1 MVSYDENDVCDAC
14 GVPRG
19 RWRAVLGMRL
29 CGPCERTG
37 GSRPGREPVLLAE
50 VLAAAAAEL
59 ALAARADRF
68 GLLPGPHTGAG
79 REVFVR
85 DS

>member
-1 MVSYDENDVCDAC
+1 MVSYDESDACDAC

-19 RWRAVLGMRL
+19 RWRAVLGMTL

-50 VLAAAAAEL
+50 VLAVTVAGLSFDVTRDAA
-59 ALAARADRF
+59 
-68 GLLPGPHTGAG
+68 
-79 REVFVR
+79 V
-85 DS
+85 SSS

>member
-19 RWRAVLGMRL
+19 RWRAVLAMTL

-37 GSRPGREPVLLAE
+37 GSRPGPEPVLLAE
-50 VLAAAAAEL
+50 VLAAATAEL
-59 ALAARADRF
+59 TLAARTGRF
-68 GLLPGPHTGAG
+68 DLFPARIPAAE
-79 REVFVR
+79 RP
-85 DS
+85 S